1 MYCKI
6 AKNNVKRS
14 FKDYTIYFLTLT
26 FAVCIFYSFNSIES
40 QKAMLDMSKS
50 QKEYID
56 IMNQLMGGISIFV
69 SFILAGL
76 IIYATNFLIKRRKK
90 EFGVYMTLG
99 MSKGKISRILF
110 FETMIIGA
118 ISLIVG
124 LGLGLIFSQGL
135 SLLTAKLFEVSMDSF
150 KFVISTS
157 AIIKTILYFGIIYFI
172 VIMFN
177 SIVISK
183 YKLINLLSASKKN
196 ESIKIRNPFVS
207 ITISIISIVL
217 LIIAYRFAIITN
229 LDFHDKRFTLAIIF
243 GIIGTLGFFFGFGSV
258 VLFLIK
264 RSSNIYL
271 KNINTFTIS
280 QITSKFNTNFIS
292 MTVIC
297 LMLFITIGVLTTGLS
312 IKNSLEES
320 LKTYTPYD
328 ATIEWIQ
335 LRNDGSNDNDLYKDI
350 SVKDLLEE
358 FNFNINDDID
368 IAEVN
373 TYRINT
379 STQEILKDYLD
390 INSQILSFNTAFE
403 FTDVIKVSEFNT
415 LRKLQGKELLKL
427 EDNEVYVSSNYDAVK
442 ETVNKFLDNNDNVKL
457 LDKVYKIK
465 SKNVIKDAI
474 QTSATSTN
482 IFTIIVSDNFNVDNY
497 ESKRTITN
505 LNFIG
510 QNIEKNKRVLNEILQ
525 KNSYDEEDSKYLIFG
540 ETRESVYDASRGLST
555 IVLFI
560 AIYLGII
567 FLLSSAA
574 VLALQQLSQSSD
586 SKERYEALNKIGVPK
601 RMINKSIMIEVL
613 VFFLSPLIL
622 AIVHSIIGIKVVQGY
637 LVAFGSYDIIASSL
651 ITTLIITIVYGGYL
665 YSTYIG
671 YKNIVNNN

>member
-14 FKDYTIYFLTLT
+14 FKDYAIYFLTLT

-40 QKAMLDMSKS
+40 QKAILDMSKS
-50 QKEYID
+50 QAEYID
-56 IMNQLMGGISIFV
+56 VMNQLMGGISVFV

-99 MSKGKISRILF
+99 MSKGKISRVLF

-118 ISLIVG
+118 ISLVVG
-124 LGLGLIFSQGL
+124 LILGLLFSQGL
-135 SLLTAKLFEVSMDSF
+135 SLLTANLFEVGMDSF
-150 KFVISTS
+150 KFIVSSS
-157 AIIKTILYFGIIYFI
+157 AILKTVIYFGIIYFI
-172 VIMFN
+172 VILFN

-196 ESIKIRNPFVS
+196 ESIKIRNPFIS
-207 ITISIISIVL
+207 IVILLISIIL

-229 LDFHDKRFTLAIIF
+229 LNFYDIRFTLAIIW

-264 RSSNIYL
+264 RNSNIYL

-297 LMLFITIGVLTTGLS
+297 LMLFITISILTTGLS

-320 LKTYTPYD
+320 LKNYTPYD
-328 ATIEWIQ
+328 ATIEWVE
-335 LRNDGSNDNDLYKDI
+335 LRDNIEYDI
-350 SVKDLLEE
+350 SAKELLENM
-358 FNFNINDDID
+358 NFNIKDDMD
-368 IAEVN
+368 IAEIN
-373 TYRINT
+373 IYKINT
-379 STQEILKDYLD
+379 STKEILKNYLD
-390 INSQILSFNTAFE
+390 INSQIISFNTVFE
-403 FTDVIKVSEFNT
+403 YTNVIKLSEFNG
-415 LRKLQGKELLKL
+415 LRRLQGKEELSLK
-427 EDNEVYVSSNYDAVK
+427 DDEVYISSNYDAVK
-442 ETVNKFLDNNDNVKL
+442 DTVKRFLDNNDTVKI

-465 SKNVIKDAI
+465 SKEIILDAI
-474 QTSATSTN
+474 QTSPTSTN
-482 IFTIIVSDNFNVDNY
+482 IFTIIVPDNFYLDNY
-497 ESKRTITN
+497 ESKQTITN
-505 LNFIG
+505 LNFVG
-510 QNIEKNKRVLNEILQ
+510 ENIEKNKESLKKILEE
-525 KNSYDEEDSKYLIFG
+525 NSYSENDSKYLIFG
-540 ETRESVYDASRGLST
+540 ETRETVYDESRGLST

-586 SKERYEALNKIGVPK
+586 SKERYEALKKIGVPK

-613 VFFLSPLIL
+613 VFFLSPLML

-637 LVAFGSYDIIASSL
+637 IIAFGSYDIVASSL
-651 ITTLIITIVYGGYL
+651 ITTLIMVIVYGGYL

-671 YKNIVNNN
+671 YENIINND

>member
-14 FKDYTIYFLTLT
+14 FKDYAIYFLTLT
-26 FAVCIFYSFNSIES
+26 FAVCIFYSFNSVES

-50 QKEYID
+50 QAEYID
-56 IMNQLMGGISIFV
+56 VMNQLMSGISVFV

-118 ISLIVG
+118 ISLVVG
-124 LGLGLIFSQGL
+124 LLLGLVLSQGL
-135 SLLTAKLFEVSMDSF
+135 SLLTAKLFEVGMDSF
-150 KFVISTS
+150 KFIVSTS
-157 AIIKTILYFGIIYFI
+157 AILKTIIYFGIIYFI
-172 VIMFN
+172 VILFN

-196 ESIKIRNPFVS
+196 ESIKIRNPF
-207 ITISIISIVL
+207 ISFIILVISIVF
-217 LIIAYRFAIITN
+217 LIVAYRFAIITN
-229 LDFHDKRFTLAIIF
+229 LNFYDKRFTLAIIL

-258 VLFLIK
+258 TLFLIK
-264 RSSNIYL
+264 RNSNIYL

-297 LMLFITIGVLTTGLS
+297 LMLFITIGILTTGLS
-312 IKNSLEES
+312 IKNSLEDS
-320 LKTYTPYD
+320 LKEYTPYD
-328 ATIEWIQ
+328 ATIELVKLI
-335 LRNDGSNDNDLYKDI
+335 DNVEYDI
-350 SVKDLLEE
+350 STKDLLEKI
-358 FNFNINDDID
+358 NFNIKDDMD
-368 IAEVN
+368 ISEIN
-373 TYRINT
+373 IYKINT
-379 STQEILKDYLD
+379 STKEILNDYID
-390 INSQILSFNTAFE
+390 TNSQIISFNTVFE
-403 FTDVIKVSEFNT
+403 YTNVIKLSEFNG
-415 LRKLQGKELLKL
+415 LRRLQGKEKLSLK
-427 EDNEVYVSSNYDAVK
+427 DDEVYISSNYDAFKDTVK
-442 ETVNKFLDNNDNVKL
+442 RFINNNDTVKL
-457 LDKVYKIK
+457 LNKNYKIK
-465 SKNVIKDAI
+465 SKEIITDAI

-482 IFTIIVSDNFNVDNY
+482 IFTIIVPDNFYVDNY
-497 ESKRTITN
+497 ESKKTITN
-505 LNFIG
+505 LNFMG
-510 QNIEKNKRVLNEILQ
+510 KNIEKNKGNLKNIL
-525 KNSYDEEDSKYLIFG
+525 EEHIYSENNSKYLVVG
-540 ETRESVYDASRGLST
+540 ETREMVYEASRGLST
-555 IVLFI
+555 IILFV

-586 SKERYEALNKIGVPK
+586 SKDRYETLKKIGVPK
-601 RMINKSIMIEVL
+601 RMINKSIMREVL

-637 LVAFGSYDIIASSL
+637 IIAFGSYDIVASSL
-651 ITTLIITIVYGGYL
+651 ITTLIIVIVYGGYL

-671 YKNIVNNN
+671 YKNIINNN

>member
-14 FKDYTIYFLTLT
+14 FKDYAIYFLTLT

-40 QKAMLDMSKS
+40 QKAMLDMSKG
-50 QKEYID
+50 QAEYID
-56 IMNQLMGGISIFV
+56 IMNQLMSGISIFV

-118 ISLIVG
+118 ISLLVG
-124 LGLGLIFSQGL
+124 LFLGLVLSQGL
-135 SLLTAKLFEVSMDSF
+135 SLLTAKLFEVGMGSF
-150 KFVISTS
+150 KFIVSSS
-157 AIIKTILYFGIIYFI
+157 AILKTVIYFGIIYFI
-172 VIMFN
+172 VILFN

-196 ESIKIRNPFVS
+196 ESIKIRNPF
-207 ITISIISIVL
+207 ISIVILLISVIL

-229 LDFHDKRFTLAIIF
+229 LNFYDKRFTLAIIF

-264 RSSNIYL
+264 RNSNIYL

-297 LMLFITIGVLTTGLS
+297 LMLFITIGILTTGLS
-312 IKNSLEES
+312 IKNSLEDS
-320 LKTYTPYD
+320 LKEYTPYD
-328 ATIEWIQ
+328 ATIELVKLI
-335 LRNDGSNDNDLYKDI
+335 DNVEYDI
-350 SVKDLLEE
+350 STKDLLEKI
-358 FNFNINDDID
+358 NFNIKDDMD
-368 IAEVN
+368 ISEIN
-373 TYRINT
+373 IYKINT
-379 STQEILKDYLD
+379 STKEILNDYID
-390 INSQILSFNTAFE
+390 TNSQIISFNTVFE
-403 FTDVIKVSEFNT
+403 YTNVIKLSEFNG
-415 LRKLQGKELLKL
+415 LRRLQGKEKLSLK
-427 EDNEVYVSSNYDAVK
+427 DDEVYISSNYDAFKDTVK
-442 ETVNKFLDNNDNVKL
+442 RFINNNDTVKL
-457 LDKVYKIK
+457 LNKNYKIK
-465 SKNVIKDAI
+465 SKEIITDAI

-482 IFTIIVSDNFNVDNY
+482 IFTIIVPDNFYVDNY
-497 ESKRTITN
+497 ESKKTITN
-505 LNFIG
+505 LNFMG
-510 QNIEKNKRVLNEILQ
+510 KNIEKNKGNLKNIL
-525 KNSYDEEDSKYLIFG
+525 EEHIYSENNSKYLVVG
-540 ETRESVYDASRGLST
+540 ETREMVYEASRGLST
-555 IVLFI
+555 IILFV

-586 SKERYEALNKIGVPK
+586 SKDRYETLKKIGVPK
-601 RMINKSIMIEVL
+601 RMINKSIMREVL

-637 LVAFGSYDIIASSL
+637 IIAFGSYDIVASSL
-651 ITTLIITIVYGGYL
+651 ITTLIMVIVYGGYL

-671 YKNIVNNN
+671 YKNIINNN

>member
-14 FKDYTIYFLTLT
+14 FKDYAIYFLTLT

-50 QKEYID
+50 QAEYID
-56 IMNQLMGGISIFV
+56 VMNQLMGGISVFV

-118 ISLIVG
+118 ISLLVG
-124 LGLGLIFSQGL
+124 LFLGLVLSQGL
-135 SLLTAKLFEVSMDSF
+135 SLLTAKLFEVGMGSF
-150 KFVISTS
+150 KFIVSSS
-157 AIIKTILYFGIIYFI
+157 AILKTVIYFGIIYFI
-172 VIMFN
+172 VILFN

-196 ESIKIRNPFVS
+196 ESIKIRNPF
-207 ITISIISIVL
+207 ISIVILLISVIL

-229 LDFHDKRFTLAIIF
+229 LNFYDKRFTLAIIF

-258 VLFLIK
+258 TLFLIK
-264 RSSNIYL
+264 RNSNIYL

-297 LMLFITIGVLTTGLS
+297 LMLFITIGILTTGLS
-312 IKNSLEES
+312 IKNSLEDS
-320 LKTYTPYD
+320 LKEYTPYD
-328 ATIEWIQ
+328 ATIELVKLI
-335 LRNDGSNDNDLYKDI
+335 DNVEYDI
-350 SVKDLLEE
+350 STKDLLEKM
-358 FNFNINDDID
+358 NFNIKDDMD
-368 IAEVN
+368 ISEIN
-373 TYRINT
+373 IYKINT
-379 STQEILKDYLD
+379 STKEILNDYID
-390 INSQILSFNTAFE
+390 TNSQIISFNTVFE
-403 FTDVIKVSEFNT
+403 YTNVIKLSEFNG
-415 LRKLQGKELLKL
+415 LRRLQGKEKLSLK
-427 EDNEVYVSSNYDAVK
+427 DDEVYISSNYDAFKDTVK
-442 ETVNKFLDNNDNVKL
+442 RFINNNDTVKL
-457 LDKVYKIK
+457 LNKNYKIK
-465 SKNVIKDAI
+465 SKEIITDAI

-482 IFTIIVSDNFNVDNY
+482 IFTIIVPDNFYVDNY
-497 ESKRTITN
+497 ESKKTITN
-505 LNFIG
+505 LNFMG
-510 QNIEKNKRVLNEILQ
+510 KNIEKNKGNLKNIL
-525 KNSYDEEDSKYLIFG
+525 EEHIYSENNSKYLVVG
-540 ETRESVYDASRGLST
+540 ETREMVYEASRGLST
-555 IVLFI
+555 IILFV

-586 SKERYEALNKIGVPK
+586 SKDRYETLKKIGVPK
-601 RMINKSIMIEVL
+601 RMINKSIMREVL

-637 LVAFGSYDIIASSL
+637 IIAFGSYDIVASSL
-651 ITTLIITIVYGGYL
+651 ITTLIIVIVYGGYL

-671 YKNIVNNN
+671 YKNIINNN

>member
-40 QKAMLDMSKS
+40 QKAMLDMSKG
-50 QKEYID
+50 QAEYID
-56 IMNQLMGGISIFV
+56 IMNQLMSGISIFV

-118 ISLIVG
+118 ISLVVG
-124 LGLGLIFSQGL
+124 LILGLLFSQGL
-135 SLLTAKLFEVSMDSF
+135 SLLTAKLFEVGMDSF
-150 KFVISTS
+150 KFIISTS
-157 AIIKTILYFGIIYFI
+157 AILKTILYFGIIYFI
-172 VIMFN
+172 VILFN

-196 ESIKIRNPFVS
+196 ETIKIRNP
-207 ITISIISIVL
+207 IISFLILVISIVL

-229 LDFHDKRFTLAIIF
+229 LNFYDKRFSLAIIF

-258 VLFLIK
+258 TLVLIK
-264 RSSNIYL
+264 RNSNIYL
-271 KNINTFTIS
+271 NNINTFTIS

-297 LMLFITIGVLTTGLS
+297 LMLFITMGILTTGLS

-320 LKTYTPYD
+320 LKLYTPYD
-328 ATIEWIQ
+328 ASINWIGV
-335 LRNDGSNDNDLYKDI
+335 RNSEEHEEV
-350 SVKDLLEE
+350 SVKEALES
-358 FNFNINDDID
+358 FNFNIKEDME
-368 IAEVN
+368 IAEIN
-373 TYRINT
+373 IYKINT
-379 STQEILKDYLD
+379 STKEILNDYID
-390 INSQILSFNTAFE
+390 INTQFISLNPGFE
-403 FTDVIKVSEFNT
+403 YTNVIKLSEFND
-415 LRKLQGKELLKL
+415 LRKLQGKEILSLNN
-427 EDNEVYVSSNYDAVK
+427 NEVYISSNYDSVK
-442 ETVNKFLDNNDNVKL
+442 GVIERFVNNNNNIKI
-457 LDKVYKIK
+457 LDKNYKIK
-465 SKNVIKDAI
+465 EKEIITDALE
-474 QTSATSTN
+474 TSPLGTN
-482 IFTIIVSDNFNVDNY
+482 IFTIIVPDNFNIDYY
-497 ESKRTITN
+497 ESKETKIN

-510 QNIEKNKRVLNEILQ
+510 NDIEKNKEYLNKILEE
-525 KNSYDEEDSKYLIFG
+525 NSYGGEEFINSKYFIG
-540 ETRESVYDASRGLST
+540 GYTRELVYNDSRGLST

-586 SKERYEALNKIGVPK
+586 SKERYEALKKIGVPI

-637 LVAFGSYDIIASSL
+637 LVAFGSYDIVVSSL
-651 ITTLIITIVYGGYL
+651 ITTLIMVIVYGGYL

-671 YKNIVNNN
+671 YKNIINNN

>member
-26 FAVCIFYSFNSIES
+26 FAVCIFYSFNSVES
-40 QKAMLDMSKS
+40 QKAMLDMSKG
-50 QKEYID
+50 QAEYID
-56 IMNQLMGGISIFV
+56 IMNQLMSGISIFV

-76 IIYATNFLIKRRKK
+76 IVYATNFLIKRRKK
-90 EFGVYMTLG
+90 EFGIYMTLG
-99 MSKGKISRILF
+99 MSKSKISKILF
-110 FETMIIGA
+110 FETMIIGI
-118 ISLIVG
+118 ISLVVG
-124 LGLGLIFSQGL
+124 LFLGLLFSQGL
-135 SLLTAKLFEVSMDSF
+135 SLLTAKLFEVGMNSF
-150 KFVISTS
+150 RFIISTS
-157 AIIKTILYFGIIYFI
+157 AILKTILYFGIIYFI
-172 VIMFN
+172 VILFN

-196 ESIKIRNPFVS
+196 ESIKIRNP
-207 ITISIISIVL
+207 IISFLILVISIVL

-229 LDFHDKRFTLAIIF
+229 LNFYDKRFSLAIIF
-243 GIIGTLGFFFGFGSV
+243 GIIGTLGFFFGFGSS

-297 LMLFITIGVLTTGLS
+297 LMLFITIGILTTGLS

-320 LKTYTPYD
+320 LKLYTPYD
-328 ATIEWIQ
+328 ASINW
-335 LRNDGSNDNDLYKDI
+335 I
-350 SVKDLLEE
+350 SVRNSEEHEEVSIKEALES
-358 FNFNINDDID
+358 FNFDIKNDMDIVEINI
-368 IAEVN
+368 
-373 TYRINT
+373 YKINT
-379 STQEILKDYLD
+379 STKEILNDYLD
-390 INSQILSFNTAFE
+390 INTQFISLNPGFE
-403 FTDVIKVSEFNT
+403 YTNVIKLSEFNA
-415 LRKLQGKELLKL
+415 LRKLQGKESLSL
-427 EDNEVYVSSNYDAVK
+427 DNDEVYISSNYDSVK
-442 ETVNKFLDNNDNVKL
+442 GVIEKFINNNENIEL
-457 LDKVYKIK
+457 LDKIYKIK
-465 SKNVIKDAI
+465 EKEIIKDALE
-474 QTSATSTN
+474 TSPLGTN
-482 IFTIIVSDNFNVDNY
+482 VFTIIVPDSFNIDYY
-497 ESKRTITN
+497 ESKETKIN

-510 QNIEKNKRVLNEILQ
+510 NDIEKNKDYLNRILEE
-525 KNSYDEEDSKYLIFG
+525 NSYGGEEFINSKYFIG
-540 ETRESVYDASRGLST
+540 GYTREIVYNESRGLST
-555 IVLFI
+555 IILFI

-586 SKERYEALNKIGVPK
+586 SKERYESLKKIGVPIK
-601 RMINKSIMIEVL
+601 MINKSIMIEVL

-637 LVAFGSYDIIASSL
+637 LIAFGSYDIVASSL
-651 ITTLIITIVYGGYL
+651 ITTLIMVIVYGGYL

-671 YKNIVNNN
+671 YKNIINNN

>member
-14 FKDYTIYFLTLT
+14 FKDYAIYFLTLT

-40 QKAMLDMSKS
+40 QKAMLDMSKG
-50 QKEYID
+50 QAEYID
-56 IMNQLMGGISIFV
+56 IMNQLMSGISIFV

-118 ISLIVG
+118 ISLLVG
-124 LGLGLIFSQGL
+124 LFLGLVLSQGL
-135 SLLTAKLFEVSMDSF
+135 SLLTAKLFEVGMGSF
-150 KFVISTS
+150 KFIVSSS
-157 AIIKTILYFGIIYFI
+157 AILKTVIYFGIIYFI
-172 VIMFN
+172 VILFN

-196 ESIKIRNPFVS
+196 ESIKIRNPF
-207 ITISIISIVL
+207 ISIVILLISVIL

-229 LDFHDKRFTLAIIF
+229 LNFYDKRFTLAIIF

-264 RSSNIYL
+264 RNSNIYL

-297 LMLFITIGVLTTGLS
+297 LMLFITIGILTTGLS
-312 IKNSLEES
+312 IKNSLEDS
-320 LKTYTPYD
+320 LKEYTPYD
-328 ATIEWIQ
+328 ATIELVKLI
-335 LRNDGSNDNDLYKDI
+335 DNVEYDI
-350 SVKDLLEE
+350 STKDLLEKM
-358 FNFNINDDID
+358 NFNIKDDMD
-368 IAEVN
+368 ISEIN
-373 TYRINT
+373 IYKINT
-379 STQEILKDYLD
+379 STKEILNDYID
-390 INSQILSFNTAFE
+390 TNSQIISFNTVFE
-403 FTDVIKVSEFNT
+403 YTNVIKLSEFNG
-415 LRKLQGKELLKL
+415 LRRLQGKEKLSLK
-427 EDNEVYVSSNYDAVK
+427 DDEVYISSNYDAFKDTVK
-442 ETVNKFLDNNDNVKL
+442 RFINNNDTVKL
-457 LDKVYKIK
+457 LNKNYKIK
-465 SKNVIKDAI
+465 SKEIITDAI

-482 IFTIIVSDNFNVDNY
+482 IFTIIVPDNFYVDNY
-497 ESKRTITN
+497 ESKKTITN
-505 LNFIG
+505 LNFMG
-510 QNIEKNKRVLNEILQ
+510 KNIEKNKGNLKNIL
-525 KNSYDEEDSKYLIFG
+525 EEHIYSENNSKYLVVG
-540 ETRESVYDASRGLST
+540 ETREMVYEASRGLST
-555 IVLFI
+555 IILFV

-586 SKERYEALNKIGVPK
+586 SKDRYETLKKIGVPK
-601 RMINKSIMIEVL
+601 RMINKSIMREVL

-637 LVAFGSYDIIASSL
+637 IIAFGSYDIVASSL
-651 ITTLIITIVYGGYL
+651 ITTLIIVIVYGGYL

-671 YKNIVNNN
+671 YKNIINNN

>member
-14 FKDYTIYFLTLT
+14 FKDYAIYFLTLT

-50 QKEYID
+50 QAEYID
-56 IMNQLMGGISIFV
+56 VMNQLMGGISVFV

-118 ISLIVG
+118 ISLLVG
-124 LGLGLIFSQGL
+124 LFLGLVLSQGL
-135 SLLTAKLFEVSMDSF
+135 SLLTAKLFEVGMGSF
-150 KFVISTS
+150 KFIVSSS
-157 AIIKTILYFGIIYFI
+157 AILKTVIYFGIIYFI
-172 VIMFN
+172 VILFN

-196 ESIKIRNPFVS
+196 ESIKIRNPF
-207 ITISIISIVL
+207 ISIVILLISVIL

-229 LDFHDKRFTLAIIF
+229 LNFYDKRFTLAIIF

-264 RSSNIYL
+264 RNSNIYL

-297 LMLFITIGVLTTGLS
+297 LMLFITIGILTTGLS
-312 IKNSLEES
+312 IKNSLEDS
-320 LKTYTPYD
+320 LKEYTPYD
-328 ATIEWIQ
+328 ATIELVKLI
-335 LRNDGSNDNDLYKDI
+335 DNVEYDI
-350 SVKDLLEE
+350 STKDLLEKM
-358 FNFNINDDID
+358 NFNIKDDMD
-368 IAEVN
+368 ISEIN
-373 TYRINT
+373 IYKINT
-379 STQEILKDYLD
+379 STKEILNDYID
-390 INSQILSFNTAFE
+390 TNSQIISFNTVFE
-403 FTDVIKVSEFNT
+403 YTNVIKLSEFNG
-415 LRKLQGKELLKL
+415 LRRLQGKEKLSLK
-427 EDNEVYVSSNYDAVK
+427 DDEVYISSNYDAFKDTVK
-442 ETVNKFLDNNDNVKL
+442 RFINNNDTVKL
-457 LDKVYKIK
+457 LNKNYKIK
-465 SKNVIKDAI
+465 SKEIITDAI

-482 IFTIIVSDNFNVDNY
+482 IFTIIVPDNFYVDNY
-497 ESKRTITN
+497 ESKKTITN
-505 LNFIG
+505 LNFMG
-510 QNIEKNKRVLNEILQ
+510 KNIEKNKGNLKNIL
-525 KNSYDEEDSKYLIFG
+525 EEHIYSENNSKYLVVG
-540 ETRESVYDASRGLST
+540 ETREMVYEASRGLST
-555 IVLFI
+555 IILFV

-586 SKERYEALNKIGVPK
+586 SKDRYETLKKIGVPK
-601 RMINKSIMIEVL
+601 RMINKSIMREVL

-637 LVAFGSYDIIASSL
+637 IIAFGSYDIVASSL
-651 ITTLIITIVYGGYL
+651 ITTLIIVIVYGGYL

-671 YKNIVNNN
+671 YKNIINNN

>member
-50 QKEYID
+50 QAEYID
-56 IMNQLMGGISIFV
+56 IMNQLMSGISIFV

-99 MSKGKISRILF
+99 MSKRKISRILF

-118 ISLIVG
+118 ISLVVG
-124 LGLGLIFSQGL
+124 LILGLLFSQGL
-135 SLLTAKLFEVSMDSF
+135 SLLTAKLFEVGMDSF
-150 KFVISTS
+150 KFIISTS
-157 AIIKTILYFGIIYFI
+157 AILKTILYFGIIYFI
-172 VIMFN
+172 VILFN

-196 ESIKIRNPFVS
+196 ETIKIRNP
-207 ITISIISIVL
+207 IISFLILVISIVL

-229 LDFHDKRFTLAIIF
+229 LNFYDKRFSLAIIF

-258 VLFLIK
+258 TLVLIK
-264 RSSNIYL
+264 RNSNIYL
-271 KNINTFTIS
+271 SNINTFTIS

-297 LMLFITIGVLTTGLS
+297 LMLFITIGILTTGLS

-320 LKTYTPYD
+320 LKLNTPYD
-328 ATIEWIQ
+328 ASINWIGV
-335 LRNDGSNDNDLYKDI
+335 RNSEEHEEV
-350 SVKDLLEE
+350 SVKEALES
-358 FNFNINDDID
+358 FNFNIKEDME
-368 IAEVN
+368 IAEIN
-373 TYRINT
+373 IYKINT
-379 STQEILKDYLD
+379 STKEILNDYID
-390 INSQILSFNTAFE
+390 INSQFVSLNPGFE
-403 FTDVIKVSEFNT
+403 YTSVIKLSEFNA
-415 LRKLQGKELLKL
+415 LRKLQGKEILSLNND
-427 EDNEVYVSSNYDAVK
+427 EIYISSNYDAIE
-442 ETVNKFLDNNDNVKL
+442 ETIKKFLYNNDNIKL

-465 SKNVIKDAI
+465 SKEILTDALETAPI
-474 QTSATSTN
+474 GTN
-482 IFTIIVSDNFNVDNY
+482 MFSIIVPDNFYIDNY
-497 ESKRTITN
+497 ESKQTITN

-510 QNIEKNKRVLNEILQ
+510 KNSEKNKEALNKIL
-525 KNSYDEEDSKYLIFG
+525 EEDNYSEDNSKYFIDG
-540 ETRESVYDASRGLST
+540 YTRELIYNESRGLST

-586 SKERYEALNKIGVPK
+586 SKERYESLKRIGVPI

-622 AIVHSIIGIKVVQGY
+622 AVVHSIVGIKVVQGY
-637 LVAFGSYDIIASSL
+637 LIAFGSYDIIASSL
-651 ITTLIITIVYGGYL
+651 ITTLIMIIVYGGYL

-671 YKNIVNNN
+671 YKNIINNN

>member
-40 QKAMLDMSKS
+40 QKAMLDMSKG
-50 QKEYID
+50 QAEYID
-56 IMNQLMGGISIFV
+56 IMNQLMSGISIFV
-69 SFILAGL
+69 SVILAGL

-99 MSKGKISRILF
+99 MSKSKISKILL
-110 FETMIIGA
+110 FETMIIGV

-135 SLLTAKLFEVSMDSF
+135 SLLTAKLFEIGMDSF
-150 KFVISTS
+150 KFIVSTS
-157 AIIKTILYFGIIYFI
+157 AILKTILYFGIIYFI
-172 VIMFN
+172 VILFN

-196 ESIKIRNPFVS
+196 ESIKIRNPF
-207 ITISIISIVL
+207 ISFIILIISIVL

-229 LDFHDKRFTLAIIF
+229 LDFYDKRFTLAIIF
-243 GIIGTLGFFFGFGSV
+243 GVIGTLGFFFGFGAV

-264 RSSNIYL
+264 RNKNIYL
-271 KNINTFTIS
+271 NNINIFTVS

-292 MTVIC
+292 MTIIC
-297 LMLFITIGVLTTGLS
+297 LMLFITIGILTTGLS

-320 LKTYTPYD
+320 LKLYTPYD
-328 ATIEWIQ
+328 ATINFIGV
-335 LRNDGSNDNDLYKDI
+335 RNDENYEDI
-350 SVKDLLEE
+350 SVKEALESFD
-358 FNFNINDDID
+358 FNTKDDMDIVEINI
-368 IAEVN
+368 
-373 TYRINT
+373 YKINT
-379 STQEILKDYLD
+379 STKEILKNYLD
-390 INSQILSFNTAFE
+390 INTQFISLNPGFEYTDIIKLSQFNA
-403 FTDVIKVSEFNT
+403 
-415 LRKLQGKELLKL
+415 LRKLQGKEALSLNN
-427 EDNEVYVSSNYDAVK
+427 DEVYISSNYDVVK
-442 ETVNKFLDNNDNVKL
+442 DTVKRFLDNNDNIKL
-457 LDKVYKIK
+457 LNKIYKIK
-465 SKNVIKDAI
+465 ENEIIKDALE
-474 QTSATSTN
+474 TSAIGTN
-482 IFTIIVSDNFNVDNY
+482 MFSIIVPDNFSIDNY
-497 ESKRTITN
+497 ESKQTITN

-510 QNIEKNKRVLNEILQ
+510 KNKEKNKEKLNNIL
-525 KNSYDEEDSKYLIFG
+525 EENIYGGDKFIDSKY
-540 ETRESVYDASRGLST
+540 SVYGSSRELIYNDSRGLST

-586 SKERYEALNKIGVPK
+586 SKERYESLKKIGVPK

-613 VFFLSPLIL
+613 IFFLSPLIL

-637 LVAFGSYDIIASSL
+637 LIAFGSYDIIASSL
-651 ITTLIITIVYGGYL
+651 ITTLIMVIVYGGYL

-671 YKNIVNNN
+671 YKNIINNN